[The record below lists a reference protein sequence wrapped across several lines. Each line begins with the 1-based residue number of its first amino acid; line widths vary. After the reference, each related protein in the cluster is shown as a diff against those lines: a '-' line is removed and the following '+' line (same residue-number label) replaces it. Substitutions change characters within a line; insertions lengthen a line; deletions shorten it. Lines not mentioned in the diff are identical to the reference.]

1 MGKTY
6 TQKINSFNGGISN
19 DIRSKDLR
27 YFAFASH
34 LDSFSYPHKL
44 VPRFGADTKEG
55 GNDFTSLTTK
65 PFRFLYAP
73 RGNNGNYLFALAK
86 YTANAQPIVI
96 YFDNDTSEWVAP
108 TNGAGGSGTTVVN
121 DAFFEYKGYAYMWDG
136 SAGKLM
142 RYKLDAS
149 EAFNA
154 AYQTITGGATVFRCA
169 QPVHFSIDDV
179 AYFFSD
185 NFVHSLN
192 DTVWTEKVL
201 TLPSDSYIVGAAE
214 YGQYLVI
221 AVNYTTGTKTSIF
234 FWDRDSSLATITSRY
249 DIENE
254 ETYKI
259 GVISGRIMLVTS
271 GAYKINVRRYNGAE
285 FEKIKEISS
294 GDERISLSVSDTQQ
308 EAIVFE
314 DKMFFP
320 MTYTPPDASSRLAIW
335 ALDVSG
341 RLVADTTV
349 NGATS
354 YQGIFFLSG
363 LLWIAHS
370 DLHVV
375 RTNRT
380 FSTTP
385 TTIYESLMLGDVSEN
400 KKLIKVGVSTE
411 PLPTA
416 GQIVL
421 KYRLTETGSWTTIFT
436 HTTDGS
442 YYHDAIN
449 IESTG
454 VTLPEYRE
462 IQFRIE
468 SIGGAVILGLDL
480 KYEIKEDNLA

>member
-1 MGKTY
+1 MGEIY
-6 TQKINSFNGGISN
+6 SQNINSFNGGISN

-27 YFAFASH
+27 YFSFASH

-44 VPRFGADTKEG
+44 VPRFGDDTKEAG
-55 GNDFTSLTTK
+55 SYFETLTTK
-65 PFRFLYAP
+65 PFRFLYA
-73 RGNNGNYLFALAK
+73 NGLTGANAGTYLFGLGKSSSKPAIL
-86 YTANAQPIVI
+86 YWDSDANQWDFPNAGI
-96 YFDNDTSEWVAP
+96 
-108 TNGAGGSGTTVVN
+108 GGSGTEVDN
-121 DAFFEYKGYAYMWDG
+121 DVFFEYKGYAYMWN
-136 SAGKLM
+136 AGVLM
-142 RYKLDAS
+142 RYKLDS
-149 EAFNA
+149 TEAFNDT
-154 AYQTITGGATVFRCA
+154 YQTVTGGATVVRHS
-169 QPVHFSIDDV
+169 QPVHFSIDDI

-192 DTVWTEKVL
+192 DTTWDDKVL
-201 TLPSDSYIVGAAE
+201 TLPSDCYIVGAVE
-214 YGQYLVI
+214 YGTYLVI
-221 AVNYTTGTKTSIF
+221 AVNYISSTKTSLF
-234 FWDRDSSLATITSRY
+234 FWGRDSSLTTVISRY

-294 GDERISLSVSDTQQ
+294 GDEKISVAVSDTQQ

-320 MTYTPPDASSRLAIW
+320 MTYTSPDASSRLAIW
-335 ALDVSG
+335 ALDVNG
-341 RLVADTTV
+341 RLVADTLV

-370 DLHVV
+370 DLHIV

-385 TTIYESLMLGDVSEN
+385 TTVYESLMLGEVSEN
-400 KKLIKVGVSTE
+400 KKLIKVGISTE
-411 PLPTA
+411 ALPSS

-421 KYRLTETGSWTTIFT
+421 KYRISETGSWTTIFT

-480 KYEIKEDNLA
+480 KYEIKDDNLA